1 MAIVNEETRQ
11 KISEGIEHVKLHLET
26 HGGLIERLAPS
37 IQKDFTSAKIVAML
51 GNKALEQRAVSILKH
66 HHLMQPN
73 EKLPKS
79 TQGDSDT
86 CLLAKTTGI
95 PGTYDQILGLR
106 FLDIHERLVL
116 LEFIQRFDMGE
127 YPHLTL
133 PPVQTSRT
141 HAVTD

>member
-11 KISEGIEHVKLHLET
+11 KINEGIEHVKLHLET
-26 HGGLIERLAPS
+26 SGRLTERLVPS
-37 IQKDFTSAKIVAML
+37 IQRDFTNAKIVAML

-73 EKLPKS
+73 EKLQLS
-79 TQGDSDT
+79 RQSDNDT
-86 CLLAKTTGI
+86 CILAKTTGI
-95 PGTYDQILGLR
+95 PGSYEQILGLR
-106 FLDIHERLVL
+106 FLEVHERLVL
-116 LEFIQRFDMGE
+116 LEFVQRFDMGE

-141 HAVTD
+141 HATTD